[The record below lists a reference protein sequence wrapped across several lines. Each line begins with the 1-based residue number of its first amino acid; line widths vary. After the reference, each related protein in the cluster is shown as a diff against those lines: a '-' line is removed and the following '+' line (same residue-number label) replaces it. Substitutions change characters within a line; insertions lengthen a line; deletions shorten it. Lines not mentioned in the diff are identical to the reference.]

1 MSKTKQPLVSIVVPV
16 YNAERFIRDTIASV
30 QAQTYADWELIL
42 VDDVSKDDSVSIIK
56 SLQKSDKRIKLIQSE
71 KNQGAALSRN
81 IGTKNAKG
89 QYLAFLDADDLWDE
103 AKLEK
108 QVKFMQENGHA
119 FTFTDYEFADEQGQS
134 TGKRAHMPTVITYR
148 QSLKNHIIW
157 TSTVMLDLEQI
168 PREIAYMPDVRRG
181 QDTAT
186 WWQILRHTN
195 MAYAISEVLSYYR
208 RTNDS
213 LSSNKLKAVRRTWYL
228 FREVEKLNILNS
240 SYNFCF
246 YAVNAV
252 RKRI

>member
-1 MSKTKQPLVSIVVPV
+1 MSETKQPLVSIVVPV

-56 SLQKSDKRIKLIQSE
+56 SLQKSDKRIKLIQSK

-108 QVKFMQENGHA
+108 QVQFMQDNNYT
-119 FTFTDYEFADEQGQS
+119 FTFTDYEFADEQGKS
-134 TGKRAHMPTVITYR
+134 TGKRAHMPTTITYR
-148 QSLKNHIIW
+148 QSLKNHTIW

-186 WWQILRHTN
+186 WWQILRHIDT
-195 MAYAISEVLSYYR
+195 AYSIDEVLSYYR
-208 RTNDS
+208 RTNNS
-213 LSSNKLKAVRRTWYL
+213 LSSNKLKAMKRTWYL
-228 FREVEKLNILNS
+228 FRGVEKLS
-240 SYNFCF
+240 VPRSMYNFGW
-246 YAVNAV
+246 YAFNAV